1 MKKQN
6 PGNEDGHYSGDYQP
20 IDFGAEFG
28 TPVYQLA
35 NIAKYLK
42 RHYKKDGLLD
52 LKKAFVFLDNLID
65 NWQYIN
71 YIERDRLK
79 INYRKNKLFGNNEN
93 TLFSNEA
100 IAFSQIVRAVV
111 LYNHTLLDKAAEN
124 INKAA
129 LIAYGQKA
137 KEI

>member
-28 TPVYQLA
+28 TPIYQLA
-35 NIAKYLK
+35 NIGKYLK

-52 LKKAFVFLDNLID
+52 LKKAFVFLDNLVE
-65 NWQYIN
+65 NWQHIDYVA
-71 YIERDRLK
+71 RDRLK
-79 INYRKNKLFGNNEN
+79 INYTKNKLFEN
-93 TLFSNEA
+93 HDHTIEA
-100 IAFSQIVRAVV
+100 IAFYQIVKAII
-111 LYNHTLLDKAAEN
+111 LYDPKLLFQAAEN
-124 INKAA
+124 INETAMLLYK
-129 LIAYGQKA
+129 QKA

>member
-6 PGNEDGHYSGDYQP
+6 PGNEDGHYSGNYQP

-28 TPVYQLA
+28 TPIYQLA
-35 NIAKYLK
+35 NIVKYLK

-65 NWQYIN
+65 NWKYVSYEAQ
-71 YIERDRLK
+71 DRLK
-79 INYRKNKLFGNNEN
+79 IEYINNRLFENNEN
-93 TLFSNEA
+93 TLEA
-100 IAFSQIVRAVV
+100 IAFSQIVRAIV
-111 LYNHTLLDKAAEN
+111 LYNPILIEKAIKN
-124 INKAA
+124 INK
-129 LIAYGQKA
+129 IAVEVYGQKA

>member
-6 PGNEDGHYSGDYQP
+6 PGNEDGHYSGNYQP
-20 IDFGAEFG
+20 IDFGTEFG
-28 TPVYQLA
+28 TPIYQLA

-65 NWQYIN
+65 NWKYVSYEAQ
-71 YIERDRLK
+71 DRLK
-79 INYRKNKLFGNNEN
+79 IEYINNRLFENNEN
-93 TLFSNEA
+93 TLEA
-100 IAFSQIVRAVV
+100 IAFSQIVRAIV
-111 LYNHTLLDKAAEN
+111 LYNPILIEKAIKN
-124 INKAA
+124 INK
-129 LIAYGQKA
+129 IAVEVYGQKA

>member
-6 PGNEDGHYSGDYQP
+6 PGNEDGHYSGNYQP

-28 TPVYQLA
+28 TPIYQLA

-42 RHYKKDGLLD
+42 RYYKKDGLLD

-65 NWQYIN
+65 NWKYVSYEAQ
-71 YIERDRLK
+71 DRLK
-79 INYRKNKLFGNNEN
+79 IEYINNRLFENNEN
-93 TLFSNEA
+93 TLEA
-100 IAFSQIVRAVV
+100 IAFSQIVRAIV
-111 LYNHTLLDKAAEN
+111 LYNHTLLDKAAES
-124 INKAA
+124 INEVA
-129 LIAYGQKA
+129 LIVYGQKA